1 MQTLIGAVCF
11 QNMGLE
17 NNTLSF
23 NLWVKPPVLP
33 LVAVY
38 VFNYT
43 NVDEFEKGLHKKL
56 VVEEIGPYVY
66 R

>member
-1 MQTLIGAVCF
+1 
-11 QNMGLE
+11 MGLE
-17 NNTLSF
+17 NNTLSYS
-23 NLWVKPPVLP
+23 LWVRPPVAP

-43 NVDEFEKGLHKKL
+43 NADEFEKGIHSKL
-56 VVEEIGPYVY
+56 VVEEVGPYVY

>member
-1 MQTLIGAVCF
+1 
-11 QNMGLE
+11 MGLE
-17 NNTLSF
+17 NNTLSY

-33 LVAVY
+33 LVAIY

-43 NVDEFEKGLHKKL
+43 NAEEFEKGIHKKL
-56 VVEEIGPYVY
+56 VVEEVGPYVY